1 MECETAD
8 NEAAW
13 RRDSAPT
20 GSTNPDYEAE
30 MTPVCEE
37 DITQDDARVLRAIT
51 PADGQLYMEN
61 AADIVSEE
69 EQLPSSAAD
78 HAGLA
83 RMEAQF
89 VPRADRLKERAK
101 LTPIRW
107 TPKNPKMIPLR
118 RSFHRRSQSERTF
131 CEEVTVRLLSA
142 ARPL

>member
-1 MECETAD
+1 
-8 NEAAW
+8 
-13 RRDSAPT
+13 
-20 GSTNPDYEAE
+20 

-83 RMEAQF
+83 RMEARF
-89 VPRADRLKERAK
+89 VPMAGILHNYSDAK
-101 LTPIRW
+101 RTLIRW
-107 TPKNPKMIPLR
+107 TLKNPKMRPRR
-118 RSFHRRSQSERTF
+118 RSCHRRGGAS
-131 CEEVTVRLLSA
+131 LSA
-142 ARPL
+142 RFAER